1 MKTSFELINDGL
13 GVTVLTHETRIHTNR
28 NESRPLRRQ
37 FSSAYRGTAARS
49 LAPSQ
54 SARAKGG
61 RNRTKNRADCE
72 GASVPRLPA
81 ISQKRS
87 RV

>member
-54 SARAKGG
+54 SARAKGEEIG
-61 RNRTKNRADCE
+61 
-72 GASVPRLPA
+72 
-81 ISQKRS
+81 
-87 RV
+87 

>member
-1 MKTSFELINDGL
+1 MLHEVFQKNTHEASLQAYLMKTSFELINDGL

-49 LAPSQ
+49 LTPSQ
-54 SARAKGG
+54 SARAKGEEIG
-61 RNRTKNRADCE
+61 
-72 GASVPRLPA
+72 
-81 ISQKRS
+81 
-87 RV
+87 